1 MTLPT
6 MSGRISRTRSGVLRG
21 RLPAARQGSAGQAP
35 YDRALLRLADSQRV
49 AETADLTP
57 DDRRNMYLAR
67 LRVLGIMQSE
77 LDRAADLEAY
87 CAGAEGANFREL
99 GDAWGISRQ
108 GARKRWSSLRAGP
121 DAGDRVRLTYGDGS
135 GCEGT
140 WEDTPDGPALR
151 WMTAPCTPTSPVRSA
166 ARSSSEALGT
176 PSGRSC
182 TRSSLKP
189 LRGGPLEDLEI
200 YSRLALGC

>member
-1 MTLPT
+1 
-6 MSGRISRTRSGVLRG
+6 
-21 RLPAARQGSAGQAP
+21 
-35 YDRALLRLADSQRV
+35 
-49 AETADLTP
+49 
-57 DDRRNMYLAR
+57 MYLAR

-87 CAGAEGANFREL
+87 CAGAEGTNFREL
-99 GDAWGISRQ
+99 GNAWGISRQ
-108 GARKRWSSLRAGP
+108 GARKRCSSLRAGP

-140 WEDTPDGPALR
+140 WETRRMVRRCA

-176 PSGRSC
+176 LSGRSC
-182 TRSSLKP
+182 TRSSLRP
-189 LRGGPLEDLEI
+189 LRGGHGLEDLEI
-200 YSRLALGC
+200 YSRLALVGAQQRHDDVIGDFPV